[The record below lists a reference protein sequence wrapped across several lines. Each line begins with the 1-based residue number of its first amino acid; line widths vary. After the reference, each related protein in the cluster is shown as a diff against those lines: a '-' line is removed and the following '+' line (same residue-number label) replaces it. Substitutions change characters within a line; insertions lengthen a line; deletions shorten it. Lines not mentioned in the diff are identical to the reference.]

1 MYKIV
6 WHEGEYLSGWMVT
19 EGAEE
24 LKSRGLAQYVSWWGV
39 QVQND
44 VADALAGRKLPHSG
58 EVELAEADV
67 ARVEALL
74 AEAKAKR
81 EAKLAQV
88 EMVKCS
94 CGHTVPRS
102 QVMSASLGT
111 SCPDCYDRMSG

>member
-1 MYKIV
+1 VFKIR
-6 WHEGEYLSGWMVT
+6 WYDGEYLDGWIVA

-24 LKSRGLAQYVSWWGV
+24 LQCRGIAQYVSWWGV

-44 VADALAGRKLPHSG
+44 VADALAGRKLSHAG
-58 EVELAEADV
+58 EAEFTEADV